1 MKISKCFEPHN
12 SIGKEEMRAVK
23 SVMRSGELSRFL
35 GSKHPDFNGGKKIQ
49 EFEEKWASYFE
60 TNHALS
66 VNSATSGLIAALGA
80 IGIEPGD
87 EVITS
92 PWTMSATAM
101 AILHWNAIPIFAD
114 IDPETFCIS
123 AKSIDSK
130 ITPRTKVILAVDVFG
145 QSCEMIE
152 IMNLA
157 ARYKLK
163 VISDTSQAPGAL
175 YQNKFAGTIA
185 DIGVFSLNYHKHIHT
200 GEGGVVVTNNSDV
213 AERIRLIRNHGES
226 VIETDNSINLVNI
239 VGYNFRMG
247 EIEAAIGIEQLK
259 KLKSIVNQRQE
270 NASQFNQILMD
281 LPGVVTPKVPE
292 ENTHAYY
299 VYPLKIVKDKM
310 RVNKFVLAEELKKNG
325 ILGISTKYQNLHL
338 LPIFQKKI
346 AYGSAGFPWTLETVK
361 TDYSKGLCPIAEEL
375 QDISYLGFYMGGYA
389 LNGQTSRKIANSMA
403 TVLAKY
409 VQ

>member
-1 MKISKCFEPHN
+1 MNINKCFEPHN
-12 SIGKEEMRAVK
+12 SIGKKEMRAVK

-114 IDPETFCIS
+114 IDPDTFCIS
-123 AKSIDSK
+123 ATSIASK
-130 ITPRTKVILAVDVFG
+130 ITPRTKAILAVDIFG

-157 ARYKLK
+157 TRYKLR

-200 GEGGVVVTNNSDV
+200 GEGGMVVTNNPHL

-226 VIETDNSINLVNI
+226 VIETDNSKNLINI

-247 EIEAAIGIEQLK
+247 EIEAAIGIEQLE

-270 NASQFNQILMD
+270 NASEFNQILKD
-281 LPGVVTPKVPE
+281 LPGIVTPKVPQ

-310 RVNKFVLAEELKKNG
+310 RVNKFILAEELKKNG

-338 LPIFQKKI
+338 LPIFQQKI
-346 AYGSAGFPWTLETVK
+346 AYGSTGFPWTLETVK

-375 QDISYLGFYMGGYA
+375 QEVSYLGFYMGGYA

-409 VQ
+409 VK

>member
-1 MKISKCFEPHN
+1 MNINKCFEPHN
-12 SIGKEEMRAVK
+12 SIGKKEMRAVK

-114 IDPETFCIS
+114 IDPDTFCIS
-123 AKSIDSK
+123 ATSIASK
-130 ITPRTKVILAVDVFG
+130 ITPRTKAILAVDIFG

-157 ARYKLK
+157 TRYKLR

-200 GEGGVVVTNNSDV
+200 GEGGMVVTNNPDL

-226 VIETDNSINLVNI
+226 VIETDNSKNLINI

-270 NASQFNQILMD
+270 NASEFNQILKD
-281 LPGVVTPKVPE
+281 LPGIVTPKVPQ

-310 RVNKFVLAEELKKNG
+310 RVNKFILAEELKKNG

-338 LPIFQKKI
+338 LPIFQQKI
-346 AYGSAGFPWTLETVK
+346 AYGSTGFPWTLETVK

-375 QDISYLGFYMGGYA
+375 QEVSYLGFYMGGYA

-409 VQ
+409 VK

>member
-1 MKISKCFEPHN
+1 MNIRKYFVPHN
-12 SIGKEEMRAVK
+12 SIGKQEQRAVK

-35 GSKHPDFNGGKKIQ
+35 GTKHPDFNGGKKIQ

-80 IGIEPGD
+80 VGIEPGD

-123 AKSIDSK
+123 PTSIASK
-130 ITPRTKVILAVDVFG
+130 ITPRTKAIISVDVFG
-145 QSCEMIE
+145 QSCEMFK

-157 ARYKLK
+157 ANYKLK
-163 VISDTSQAPGAL
+163 VISDTSQAPGAR

-200 GEGGVVVTNNSDV
+200 GEGGMLVTNNSDL
-213 AERIRLIRNHGES
+213 AERIKLIRNHGES
-226 VIETDNSINLVNI
+226 VIETDDSKNLINI

-259 KLKSIVNQRQE
+259 KLKSIVTQRQE
-270 NASQFNQILMD
+270 NASEFNQILTE
-281 LPGVVTPKVPE
+281 LPGIVTPKVPQ

-299 VYPLKIVKDKM
+299 IYPLKVVKDKIKA
-310 RVNKFVLAEELKKNG
+310 NKFILAEELKRNG

-338 LPIFQKKI
+338 LPIFQHKI

-361 TDYSKGLCPIAEEL
+361 TEYSKGLCPIAEEL
-375 QDISYLGFYMGGYA
+375 QDTSYLGFYMGGYA
-389 LNGQTSRKIANSMA
+389 LNGKNSRKIANSMA
-403 TVLAKY
+403 AVFAKY
-409 VQ
+409 V

>member
-1 MKISKCFEPHN
+1 MNINKCFEPHN
-12 SIGKEEMRAVK
+12 SIGKKEMRAVK

-114 IDPETFCIS
+114 IDPDTFCIS
-123 AKSIDSK
+123 ATSIASK
-130 ITPRTKVILAVDVFG
+130 ITPRTKAILAVDIFG

-157 ARYKLK
+157 TRYKLR

-200 GEGGVVVTNNSDV
+200 GEGGMVVTNNPHL

-226 VIETDNSINLVNI
+226 VIETDNSKNLINI

-270 NASQFNQILMD
+270 NASEFNQIFKD
-281 LPGVVTPKVPE
+281 LPGIVTPKVPQ

-310 RVNKFVLAEELKKNG
+310 RVNKFILAEELKKNG

-338 LPIFQKKI
+338 LPIFQQKI
-346 AYGSAGFPWTLETVK
+346 AYGSTGFPWTLETVK

-375 QDISYLGFYMGGYA
+375 QEVSYLGFYMGGYA

-409 VQ
+409 VK

>member
-1 MKISKCFEPHN
+1 MNINKCFEPHN
-12 SIGKEEMRAVK
+12 SIGKKEMRAVK

-114 IDPETFCIS
+114 IDPDTFCIS
-123 AKSIDSK
+123 ATSIASK
-130 ITPRTKVILAVDVFG
+130 ITPRTKAILAVDIFG

-157 ARYKLK
+157 TRYKLR

-200 GEGGVVVTNNSDV
+200 GEGGMVVTNNPHL

-226 VIETDNSINLVNI
+226 VIETDNSKNLINI

-270 NASQFNQILMD
+270 NASEFNQILKD
-281 LPGVVTPKVPE
+281 LPGIVTPKVPQ

-310 RVNKFVLAEELKKNG
+310 RVNKFILAEELKKNG

-338 LPIFQKKI
+338 LPIFQQKI
-346 AYGSAGFPWTLETVK
+346 AYGSTGFPWTLETVK

-375 QDISYLGFYMGGYA
+375 QEVSYLGFYMGGYA

-409 VQ
+409 VK

>member
-1 MKISKCFEPHN
+1 
-12 SIGKEEMRAVK
+12 
-23 SVMRSGELSRFL
+23 MRSGELSRFL
-35 GSKHPDFNGGKKIQ
+35 GSTHPDFYGGKKIQ
-49 EFEEKWASYFE
+49 EFEEKWAGYFE
-60 TNHALS
+60 INHALS

-123 AKSIDSK
+123 PTSIASK
-130 ITPRTKVILAVDVFG
+130 ITPKTKAILAVDIFG
-145 QSCEMIE
+145 QSCEMFE

-157 ARYKLK
+157 KRHKLK
-163 VISDTSQAPGAL
+163 VVSDTSQAPGAL

-200 GEGGVVVTNNSDV
+200 GEGGMVVTNNSEL

-226 VIETDNSINLVNI
+226 VIETDDSKNLINI
-239 VGYNFRMG
+239 VGHNFRMG

-270 NASQFNQILMD
+270 NASEFNQILTN
-281 LPGVVTPKVPE
+281 LPGIVTPKVLQ
-292 ENTHAYY
+292 ENTHSYY
-299 VYPLKIVKDKM
+299 VYPLKIVNDKM
-310 RVNKFVLAEELKKNG
+310 RANKFILAEELKKNG

-338 LPIFQKKI
+338 LPIFQHKI

-375 QDISYLGFYMGGYA
+375 QDTSYLGFYMGGYA
-389 LNGQTSRKIANSMA
+389 LNGKSSRKIANSMA
-403 TVLAKY
+403 TVFAKF

>member
-1 MKISKCFEPHN
+1 
-12 SIGKEEMRAVK
+12 
-23 SVMRSGELSRFL
+23 MRSGELSRFL
-35 GSKHPDFNGGKKIQ
+35 GSKHPDFYGGKKVQ

-123 AKSIDSK
+123 PTSIASK
-130 ITPRTKVILAVDVFG
+130 ITPRTKAILAVDIFG

-157 ARYKLK
+157 KRYKIK
-163 VISDTSQAPGAL
+163 VVSDTSQAPGAL

-200 GEGGVVVTNNSDV
+200 GEGGMLVTNNSEL

-226 VIETDNSINLVNI
+226 VIETDNSKDLVNI

-259 KLKSIVNQRQE
+259 KLKNIVNQRQE
-270 NASQFNQILMD
+270 NASEFNQILTD
-281 LPGVVTPKVPE
+281 LPGIVTPKVPQ

-299 VYPLKIVKDKM
+299 VYPLKVVNDKM
-310 RVNKFVLAEELKKNG
+310 RANKFILADELKKNG
-325 ILGISTKYQNLHL
+325 ILGISTRYQNLHL
-338 LPIFQKKI
+338 LPIFQHKI

-361 TDYSKGLCPIAEEL
+361 TEYSKGSCPIAEEL
-375 QDISYLGFYMGGYA
+375 QDTSYLGFYMGGYA
-389 LNGQTSRKIANSMA
+389 LNGKSSRKIANSMA
-403 TVLAKY
+403 TVFAKF